1 MKMLSYESFFFY
13 ERKLITVHLPFLCTK
28 KPFSKKLYEKL
39 KSYINDKVRFEVV
52 WTTRKIKPLSRTK
65 DQVKGC
71 VHYISASLFCKSKGE
86 HL

>member
-1 MKMLSYESFFFY
+1 MKMLSYESVFFY
-13 ERKLITVHLPFLCTK
+13 ERKLITVHLPFLW
-28 KPFSKKLYEKL
+28 KKLYEKL
-39 KSYINDKVRFEVV
+39 KSYINDKVRFDVV

>member
-1 MKMLSYESFFFY
+1 MKMLSYESVFFY

-28 KPFSKKLYEKL
+28 KPFLYK
-39 KSYINDKVRFEVV
+39 INDKVRFEVV